1 MNGKSNAKRRKWG
14 NLLLY
19 RKERYGR
26 NNYKLTLRSN
36 GTQYAFH
43 GV

>member
-1 MNGKSNAKRRKWG
+1 MQYHNS
-14 NLLLY
+14 LSY
-19 RKERYGR
+19 V
-26 NNYKLTLRSN
+26 NNTYYLTLRSN